1 MQRGWASNLEIE
13 LQLGSAE
20 LLSNWVMQMAFATGI
35 LLNFALSKKVLYLM
49 ALSSATLYQG
59 TI

>member
-1 MQRGWASNLEIE
+1 
-13 LQLGSAE
+13 
-20 LLSNWVMQMAFATGI
+20 MQMAFATGI
-35 LLNFALSKKVLYLM
+35 LLNFALSKKVLHLM

>member
-35 LLNFALSKKVLYLM
+35 LLNFALRKILHLM